1 MTVNGNKRLLGVA
14 MTAIAVAAAL
24 VSTRSSVEAADP
36 VHTLRATGT
45 GPGAP
50 APAMTIEL
58 FRWTNDAERAP
69 LVAALSAPPPPPAS
83 PPSSPAPAAAAGRAA
98 GRGGR
103 GGRAAG
109 PPPTPLERLGAAIK
123 AAPTVGYIWGDGAVG
138 YSIKYGSK
146 LALPGGG
153 ERIVLMTDRR
163 LGADS
168 AAVAGV
174 GQADTAAVDFTVIEM
189 RIDGKGSGEAKAS
202 ISGQV
207 VVDPA
212 TKMLA
217 LEGYAAAPAVLKV
230 TR

>member
-1 MTVNGNKRLLGVA
+1 LD
-14 MTAIAVAAAL
+14 
-24 VSTRSSVEAADP
+24 AADGA
-36 VHTLRATGT
+36 VLELRATGT

-50 APAMTIEL
+50 APTLTIEL
-58 FRWTNDAERAP
+58 FRWSSDAERAL
-69 LVAALSAPPPPPAS
+69 LVEALSAPPPPAS
-83 PPSSPAPAAAAGRAA
+83 PPSSPAPAAAAGGRAA

-138 YSIKYGSK
+138 YSIKYASK
-146 LALPGGG
+146 LALPGAG

-168 AAVAGV
+168 AAAAGV
-174 GQADTAAVDFTVIEM
+174 AKADTAAVDFTVIEM
-189 RIDGKGSGEAKAS
+189 RLDGKGSGEARTS

-217 LEGYAAAPAVLKV
+217 LDGYAAARAVLKV